1 MDQIRRILA
10 NLSLK
15 QKLSI
20 VAAVVGV
27 VAAIFLLVKRHQDQD
42 FKPLYTGLSA
52 EDAGQLVTRLKESAV
67 EYRLSDG
74 GATVLVRSAVVA
86 EQRLALAGAGL
97 PKSGR
102 IGFELFD
109 RTNFGASDF
118 AEQVNYRRA
127 LEGELERS
135 VMSIEEVEQAR
146 VHLTFAKDSVFSD
159 MRQPAK
165 ASVLLKLKPGARL
178 SPKNVVAVGHLVA
191 NAVEGLVPEGVSI
204 VDMQGNLLSKEKKPE
219 GPEGEPVIES
229 PIEYRQRIERDMLAK
244 IQATMEP
251 VMGSDHFRAGV
262 SAEVD
267 FSSGEQSEESW
278 DPNRSV
284 IVNQQRSE
292 ETAMAKETAGV
303 PGTPSSLPRP
313 VSRPGSAGGGGVV
326 RRTENTQY
334 QSSRLVRRTKLPQ
347 GSVRRISASVI
358 LDQEVQWQGNGPGA
372 KRVLVPPS
380 DDTLKKVRDL
390 VAGAIG
396 FQQDRGDQIFVQSLP
411 FETTL
416 RLPPPQDPNRPP
428 APGQNT
434 NKESNPM
441 VLIGAGIA
449 IVLVIGGAAFFL
461 MKRSKGKPAVADVK
475 MQPVIEEAAMKPAVA
490 AGAPDEAVAEL
501 PAKAADHPD
510 EDEHTR
516 AARLL
521 DAAKREEQALLSS
534 LQMPATKTK
543 KAEVLSKHI
552 ADEAKRDPAMVAQ
565 LVRSWIAEKEH

>member
-52 EDAGQLVTRLKESAV
+52 EDAGQLVNRLKESAV
-67 EYRLSDG
+67 EYRLADG

-191 NAVEGLVPEGVSI
+191 NAVEGLLPEGVSI

-229 PIEYRQRIERDMLAK
+229 PIEYRQRIERDLLAK

-347 GSVRRISASVI
+347 GSIRRISASVI

-416 RLPPPQDPNRPP
+416 RLPQPQDPNRPP

-461 MKRSKGKPAVADVK
+461 MKRSKGSPAAEVR
-475 MQPVIEEAAMKPAVA
+475 MQSVLEEAAAKPAVA
-490 AGAPDEAVAEL
+490 AGVAEEAAAEL
-501 PAKAADHPD
+501 PAKAVEHPE
-510 EDEHTR
+510 EDEQAR

-521 DAAKREEQALLSS
+521 EAAKREEQALLSS